1 MKKLFFY
8 SFVIALSAL
17 ISCSGNGKK
26 SDSTSDST
34 KTKDSTA
41 KSDNIKG
48 KFKMKSG
55 IITMMSETMGMKQT
69 ITMYFDDYG
78 SKHCTETKGEIDMG
92 ALGKTEMHNLN
103 FAKDGYT
110 YSIDLTKK
118 TGTKMKSITTGKQK
132 DIDFSKLTDD
142 MMKQMKI
149 TKQGTEE
156 VLGKTCDKYFLN
168 DPDLKMKS
176 SYCVWNGIPLKSEI
190 DMGGIKATV
199 TATKI
204 EENASIPAEKFEIPK
219 DIKITEVNT
228 KM

>member
-26 SDSTSDST
+26 SGDQSDST
-34 KTKDSTA
+34 KTKDNTA
-41 KSDNIKG
+41 KTSDING
-48 KFKMKSG
+48 KYKMKSG
-55 IITMMSETMGMKQT
+55 IITMISETMGMKQT

-78 SKHCTETKGEIDMG
+78 NKQSTETKGELDMG

-103 FAKDGYT
+103 FRKDD
-110 YSIDLTKK
+110 YSYNIDLVKK
-118 TGTKMKSITTGKQK
+118 TGTKMKTLTSGKQK
-132 DIDFSKLTDD
+132 DIDFSKLSDD

-156 VLGKTCDKYFLN
+156 VLGKTCDKYLLN

-176 SYCVWNGIPLKSEI
+176 SYCVWNGIPLKSEV

-204 EENASIPAEKFEIPK
+204 EENASIPNEKFEIPK
-219 DIKITEVNT
+219 DIKIKEINT